1 MNDYRIQKINKL
13 NIALLIIMM
22 ICMLCCAILFV
33 TPSAA
38 YAAETND
45 AINYDTYTDSK
56 TFTWNGTQWRSLDS
70 LVSEGSGD
78 LIVSVHTG
86 TSYLALWSYD
96 YGYLDLKILAE

>member
-1 MNDYRIQKINKL
+1 MKNTYKRGSVVFLSFLIIIM
-13 NIALLIIMM
+13 IALL
-22 ICMLCCAILFV
+22 CNVILYAM
-33 TPSAA
+33 PSVA